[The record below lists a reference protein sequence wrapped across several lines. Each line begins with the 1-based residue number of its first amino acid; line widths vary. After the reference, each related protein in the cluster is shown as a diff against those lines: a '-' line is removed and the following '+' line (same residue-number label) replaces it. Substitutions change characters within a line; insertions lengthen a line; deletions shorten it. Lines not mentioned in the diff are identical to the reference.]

1 MYKYFCENLVLN
13 KEALRMAYICK
24 KTNKVCP
31 RVRYGARGEASP
43 DVLYKL
49 RGCEYNKKEET
60 VENKNIKKQEE
71 AIVNE
76 IKEETTQP
84 AEQTVVKENTAPIQ
98 KQNNYKK
105 KNKQYNKQNQVK
117 NK

>member
-1 MYKYFCENLVLN
+1 MNKYFCENLVLN

-49 RGCEYNKKEET
+49 TRR
-60 VENKNIKKQEE
+60 
-71 AIVNE
+71 
-76 IKEETTQP
+76 
-84 AEQTVVKENTAPIQ
+84 
-98 KQNNYKK
+98 NYSK
-105 KNKQYNKQNQVK
+105 
-117 NK
+117 